1 MAYPE
6 WLLQLLQALL
16 ILVLGP
22 LSGSPSR
29 RSRRSPYT
37 NTHLGIAFSLST
49 WITPCI
55 FRPELNSRAKIA
67 VFTET
72 IDRGFR
78 YLQPSSRISGLLF
91 IAVTILTYQHSDPA
105 TAWKWKFYGAAF
117 LVVIQVAW
125 YEVYFI
131 FPINDTIKA
140 MGERLADAGEQELS
154 EAEQKKLMELL
165 AKWEFRHRMR
175 IAIPFFGCVAAVAAT
190 LL

>member
-1 MAYPE
+1 M
-6 WLLQLLQALL
+6 
-16 ILVLGP
+16 
-22 LSGSPSR
+22 
-29 RSRRSPYT
+29 
-37 NTHLGIAFSLST
+37 
-49 WITPCI
+49 

-91 IAVTILTYQHSDPA
+91 LAVTILTYQHPDLG
-105 TAWKWKFYGAAF
+105 TAWKWKLYGATF

-125 YEVYFI
+125 YEVYLI
-131 FPINDTIKA
+131 FPINDTIRA
-140 MGERLADAGEQELS
+140 MGERLEETKAQELP

-175 IAIPFFGCVAAVAAT
+175 IAIPFVGCVAAVAAI
-190 LL
+190 LV